1 MKIIIIFLS
10 ILLYSIQIDS
20 SINDFTYAKFFQ
32 LINERY
38 IICTEKGIYLYDSQ
52 LNDKLSETIFDSEIT
67 STNDLYFINIEQF
80 STEDGGNVIVLY
92 KTKFYFFSS
101 LGILLFEDDLTFTTE
116 GVTYTLVPYKNNDML
131 NFIVGYLGTN
141 KATMIGYYN
150 IDISNKKITE
160 IVTTNFIMRSNS
172 GVAQTTTIGSFSCQ
186 IMVHKDYNEV
196 LTCFYVVTYY
206 LGINSY
212 NITDNFSEI
221 TSIGYSCDKSLL
233 TTYIYSAVNSEKD
246 KTLACCSST
255 YGGSTFQ
262 GICITYDINSNTI
275 SSVNKFSE
283 NAQPSFN
290 SITLSYSK
298 KTNEYITT
306 CLDYSSY
313 ITSIKYDKDLN
324 IIDETDDNIS
334 KLKVSDCS
342 TLYYTSMIYL
352 SDTNTYS
359 LVNSCSS
366 TVIKINTLPD
376 EYNPTNVNPT
386 PSITEDSSSSQS
398 EASSNINEESSDI
411 NEASSIINEAS
422 SNINEVSSLTS
433 TIIYSNSNNFSS
445 SNISYKVSDSTISI
459 TSNSINNSNS
469 DKKINKT
476 LLIEEGESCPD
487 QYLYAKKNTN
497 ECTQSCDT
505 KEIINNDC
513 SINHLS
519 LDNIEEITKDMRNI
533 INNTNISQD
542 TNIVIEGEN
551 AVYQIISSDNMKE
564 NKNKNISIIDLGQ
577 CSTILKEYYKVD
589 DLIIFKMDLKLNNT
603 PPTII
608 NYEVYNPITLEKL
621 NLSLCEGQK
630 ITIYSPYTPSQ
641 ESLIKLLSL
650 NASGYDLYNPN
661 DSFYTD
667 ICSTFTSENGTDI
680 LLSDRKSDYF
690 ENITLCEDG
699 CTYDRYDYSF
709 EKVKC
714 ECDVKEEFEISQEEI
729 NNNISVEKQFFS
741 SFGLDSFSNL
751 KVIKCFSLVFS
762 KLGQK
767 NNKGSIIFIC
777 VILIVVVLFITFHVN
792 QVTNIG
798 RILRMVIDD
807 NFPQLPEKNKHS
819 SPNIKKRSAKTNNK
833 VLVYY
838 KRNSHN
844 NHKDTQKDVLI
855 DENRT
860 LPSNNKL
867 EKYSKKKSKFYR
879 KSKINIKAKT
889 HTHSSNNNN
898 NTHNKK
904 LISLR
909 DSFFSKEKYMK
920 KKNTMFYE
928 NKKEYKYNE
937 EELNSLDYNK
947 AIEYDK
953 RTYFQYYWFLTKS
966 KQLILFTFVLNNDYN
981 ILIIKLSLLLF
992 SFSLYFTVSALFFE
1006 DETMHKIYESQGN
1019 LDFLLKIPNIL
1030 YSTII
1035 SSVISMLIKY
1045 LALSNK
1051 DILKI
1056 KQIKNK
1062 EKALK
1067 ESTKILSIL
1076 KIKLNLFFML
1086 CFLFLTFFWY
1096 FISAFCAVYENT
1108 QEILIEN
1115 TMSSF
1120 GLSLLYPFG
1129 INLLPGIFRI
1139 PSLRAEKKNL
1149 GCLYK
1154 FSKIIALI

>member
-1 MKIIIIFLS
+1 M
-10 ILLYSIQIDS
+10 
-20 SINDFTYAKFFQ
+20 
-32 LINERY
+32 
-38 IICTEKGIYLYDSQ
+38 
-52 LNDKLSETIFDSEIT
+52 
-67 STNDLYFINIEQF
+67 
-80 STEDGGNVIVLY
+80 
-92 KTKFYFFSS
+92 
-101 LGILLFEDDLTFTTE
+101 
-116 GVTYTLVPYKNNDML
+116 
-131 NFIVGYLGTN
+131 
-141 KATMIGYYN
+141 
-150 IDISNKKITE
+150 
-160 IVTTNFIMRSNS
+160 
-172 GVAQTTTIGSFSCQ
+172 
-186 IMVHKDYNEV
+186 
-196 LTCFYVVTYY
+196 
-206 LGINSY
+206 
-212 NITDNFSEI
+212 
-221 TSIGYSCDKSLL
+221 
-233 TTYIYSAVNSEKD
+233 
-246 KTLACCSST
+246 
-255 YGGSTFQ
+255 
-262 GICITYDINSNTI
+262 
-275 SSVNKFSE
+275 
-283 NAQPSFN
+283 
-290 SITLSYSK
+290 
-298 KTNEYITT
+298 
-306 CLDYSSY
+306 
-313 ITSIKYDKDLN
+313 
-324 IIDETDDNIS
+324 
-334 KLKVSDCS
+334 
-342 TLYYTSMIYL
+342 
-352 SDTNTYS
+352 
-359 LVNSCSS
+359 
-366 TVIKINTLPD
+366 
-376 EYNPTNVNPT
+376 
-386 PSITEDSSSSQS
+386 
-398 EASSNINEESSDI
+398 
-411 NEASSIINEAS
+411 
-422 SNINEVSSLTS
+422 
-433 TIIYSNSNNFSS
+433 
-445 SNISYKVSDSTISI
+445 
-459 TSNSINNSNS
+459 
-469 DKKINKT
+469 
-476 LLIEEGESCPD
+476 LIEEGESCPD

-992 SFSLYFTVSALFFE
+992 SFSLYFAVSALFFE